1 MGAHSSTVKPDVSS
15 YGGATTDA
23 AGNSIRKSQLE
34 ENPFDI
40 QQGANIILSEELKPV
55 CVV

>member
-15 YGGATTDA
+15 CGGATTDA